1 MTPMSW
7 WILPTTADIGLRAFA
22 ASAHRLIEEI
32 TLGMQSLLLSEVG
45 ANSLPEL
52 KVEEGVWQAAVDED
66 TPTDLLLVRWLEDV
80 LYQAEVEN
88 RWLVALSVMLTDV
101 DIRAQV
107 SFVDAESV
115 EREVEIKAVTRH
127 ELMFQE
133 VPAGVEVPGA
143 PPDIPSFEGPGWM
156 AQVIFDI

>member
-1 MTPMSW
+1 MSW
-7 WILPTTADIGLRAFA
+7 WILPTTAAIGLRAFA
-22 ASAHRLIEEI
+22 ASADRLIEEV

-45 ANSLPEL
+45 ANSLPGL

-133 VPAGVEVPGA
+133 VSAGVEVPGV

>member
-1 MTPMSW
+1 MSW
-7 WILPTTADIGLRAFA
+7 WILPTTADIGLRAYA
-22 ASAHRLIEEI
+22 TSADRLIEES
-32 TLGMQSLLLSEVG
+32 TLGMQSILLSEAG
-45 ANSLPEL
+45 ADSLPNL
-52 KVEEGVWQAAVDED
+52 KVEEGVWQAVVDEG
-66 TPTDLLLVRWLEDV
+66 TSSDLMLVHWLEEV
-80 LYQAEVEN
+80 LYHAEVEN
-88 RWLVALSVMLTDV
+88 RWLVALSAMLTDTG
-101 DIRAQV
+101 IQAQV

-127 ELMFQE
+127 ELIFQE

>member
-1 MTPMSW
+1 MSW

-22 ASAHRLIEEI
+22 ASGDRLIEEI

-45 ANSLPEL
+45 ARSLPDL
-52 KVEEGVWQAAVDED
+52 KVEEGVWQTAVDED